1 MWSTDVDSDSE
12 EAYNTQTASANHT
25 MIIPRIVE
33 RTARGEEVWDPFSR
47 LLKER
52 IIILDS
58 PVTDEVAS
66 IIIAEMIFLE
76 SEDPN
81 KDIIMY
87 INSPGGSVSAG
98 LAIYDTMQYVRPDIS
113 TICVGMA
120 ASMAQVLLCAGSEGK
135 RMALPNARIMM
146 HQPSGGSQGQT
157 TEIEIYLKEM
167 IRLREQLY
175 KIIAAH
181 SGQDLEKIRA
191 DADRDY
197 WMSPQEAKDYG
208 LIDRVLSSR
217 KEASKGLPEIPST
230 KHDSHVEIINEP
242 GRESKESRKD
252 GGKQS
257 DQK

>member
-1 MWSTDVDSDSE
+1 
-12 EAYNTQTASANHT
+12 

-58 PVTDEVAS
+58 PISDEVAS
-66 IIIAEMIFLE
+66 IVIAEMIFLE
-76 SEDPN
+76 SEDPA

-98 LAIYDTMQYVRPDIS
+98 LAIYDTMQYIRPDIS

-120 ASMAQVLLCAGSEGK
+120 ASMAQVLLCAGAKGK
-135 RMALPNARIMM
+135 RMGLPNSRIMM

-167 IRLREQLY
+167 IRMREQLY
-175 KIIAAH
+175 NIISAH
-181 SGQDLEKIRA
+181 TGQDVDKIRR
-191 DADRDY
+191 DADRDF
-197 WMSPQEAKDYG
+197 WMSPQDAVDYG
-208 LIDRVLSSR
+208 LIDRVLRSR
-217 KEASKGLPEIPST
+217 KEISKDLPEIPST
-230 KHDSHVEIINEP
+230 TGDQRVMIEERTEPEPIPARRDDTPRPDS
-242 GRESKESRKD
+242 
-252 GGKQS
+252 GGGTQ
-257 DQK
+257 Q